1 MVSLETL
8 TEINMKHN
16 FAEYIGLMN
25 ALVSTQKNYLLAK
38 KFDLAFHWEIYKA
51 YLYKLF
57 SLIMFVVK

>member
-1 MVSLETL
+1 
-8 TEINMKHN
+8 MKHN

-25 ALVSTQKNYLLAK
+25 ALVSTQKNYLWAK

-57 SLIMFVVK
+57 SLKMFVVK